1 VSPMLHRRQFG
12 GRYMGLWVGSHGCGK
27 TVAIGSMPG
36 PILIFDFD
44 GRIDPLIDFYPRRTD
59 IEFFTVGLSDDA
71 RHDVIGLK
79 KFAEMFEQLQTD
91 CPYGTVAIDSYTMY
105 STTSVLYQMGH
116 RDNATLKRTKGG
128 IAIPDWD
135 EFKGETGLA
144 VQIMEVAKII
154 PAHFIMT
161 AHPVTKAQT
170 TKQGGTTNEVLASM
184 IKATTLQTYG
194 WKTGSFLPCYFN
206 EMYFFYNEAST
217 QIAHG
222 VRYFVQTVASGEIV
236 AKSAM
241 GLPAK
246 FEITKKAMWP
256 ILGSL
261 IEERKQQIAKIRQE
275 VKADDIPDIWNE
287 SDLSEREVKV
297 EEDIDY
303 PRKLSPAEGL

>member
-1 VSPMLHRRQFG
+1 
-12 GRYMGLWVGSHGCGK
+12 MGLWTGSHGSGK

-44 GRIDPLIDFYPRRTD
+44 GGIEPLIDFYPRRTD
-59 IEFFTVGLSDDA
+59 IEYFTVGLSDDT
-71 RHDVIGLK
+71 RHDVIGIK
-79 KFAEMFEQLQTD
+79 KFAEMFEELQVN

-105 STTSVLYQMGH
+105 STASVLYQMGH

-184 IKATTLQTYG
+184 IKATVLQTYG
-194 WKTGSFLPCYFN
+194 WKTTSFLPCYFR
-206 EMYFFYNEAST
+206 EMYHFYSEASS

-222 VRYFVQTVASGEIV
+222 VKYFVQTVASGEVV
-236 AKSAM
+236 AKSAL

-246 FEITKKAMWP
+246 FEITKARMWP
-256 ILGSL
+256 ILNDL
-261 IEERKQQIAKIRQE
+261 IKERKEQIEKIRRE
-275 VKADDIPDIWNE
+275 IKADDVPDIWQE
-287 SDLSEREVKV
+287 SDLANREVKV
-297 EEDIDY
+297 DIEEV
-303 PRKLSPAEGL
+303 PFKTLSPAEGL